1 MSEQR
6 YRCIKSFEVQAIDED
21 EWEIENETNVV
32 KVGEIYSKLADDPE
46 HLFGI
51 NATCAMLNIPILAME
66 QTLKDYFEEV
76 AL

>member
-1 MSEQR
+1 MNEQR
-6 YRCIKSFEVQAIDED
+6 YRCIKPFEVQAIDED
-21 EWEIENETNVV
+21 ECEIDNETNVV

-76 AL
+76 TE